1 MYVGIGSS
9 RVAGGGGNPARS
21 GPSGS
26 VGFVKV
32 VFNELLCKLTLAA
45 EAEAGGRVR
54 GC

>member
-1 MYVGIGSS
+1 M
-9 RVAGGGGNPARS
+9 AEGGGNPARS

-32 VFNELLCKLTLAA
+32 VFNELVCKLSRAA

-54 GC
+54 GATKNGVRST